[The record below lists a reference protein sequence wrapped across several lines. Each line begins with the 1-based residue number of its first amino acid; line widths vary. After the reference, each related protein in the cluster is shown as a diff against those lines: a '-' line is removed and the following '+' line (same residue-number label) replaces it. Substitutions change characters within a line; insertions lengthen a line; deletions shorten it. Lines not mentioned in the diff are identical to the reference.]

1 MEHLK
6 EKIKLHTEFLKGFFV
21 LFVIDTTAMATLFAN
36 KTYLK
41 YNYEYGLLIFTII
54 VDIVIIFVIGI
65 ITIKIMRFINLL
77 KNYD

>member
-21 LFVIDTTAMATLFAN
+21 LFVLDTSAMATLFAS

-41 YNYEYGLLIFTII
+41 YNYEYRLLIFTII
-54 VDIVIIFVIGI
+54 VDIFIILIIVI
-65 ITIKIMRFINLL
+65 ITIKITRFINLL
-77 KNYD
+77 KNYG